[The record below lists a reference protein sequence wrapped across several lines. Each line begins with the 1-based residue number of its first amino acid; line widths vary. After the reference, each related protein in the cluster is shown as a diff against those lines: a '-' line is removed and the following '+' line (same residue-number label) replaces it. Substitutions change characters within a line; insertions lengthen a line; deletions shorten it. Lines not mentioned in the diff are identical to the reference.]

1 MLKKALITS
10 AITIIFVFVLFMVY
24 SIIEKQTAKREIQI
38 KIQSVPFDVNLFTL
52 DSTSFSFPIAKP
64 VVLVLFNSSCEHCQY
79 ELGQIKESIANFNE
93 VDLVFLSSES
103 IATIKQ
109 VAEAFDSVSN
119 VNFVKINPED
129 FYKNFG
135 TVRFPT
141 ILIYNTAG
149 KLLKEFKG
157 ETKIEAILQ
166 YVRQ

>member
-1 MLKKALITS
+1 MIKKALINS
-10 AITIIFVFVLFMVY
+10 GITILFALALFMVY
-24 SIIEKQTAKREIQI
+24 GIIEKQTAQKEIQN
-38 KIQSVPFDVNLFTL
+38 KIQSVPVNVSLFTL

-64 VVLVLFNSSCEHCQY
+64 VVLVLFNSTCEHCQY
-79 ELGQIKESIANFNE
+79 ELGQIKENIANFNE
-93 VDLVFLSSES
+93 VELVLLSSES

-109 VAEAFDSVSN
+109 VAEAFESVSN

-129 FYKNFG
+129 VYENFG

-141 ILIYNTAG
+141 ILIYSTTG

-166 YVRQ
+166 YARQ